1 MLKPL
6 GGASPTIARPLG
18 VSRRNPPRL
27 ISRVWLYGPTD
38 GGATPSR
45 TVTTPTPSGA
55 TYLDARAIGGGGG
68 SNGSTTKSGGGAA
81 YARAGIAVS
90 PRASVVSVI
99 SGQAM
104 NGAPGA
110 NGVDS
115 TVSVNGVTFV
125 KAAAGK
131 GATAAHGAGGLSTDC
146 IGTTIVAGTAG
157 DGTQGG
163 PSGSDAAARD
173 PLNLGGYGRFD
184 PATARDNSGAL
195 PPVLNDIGS
204 GGFPGSTYVPALP
217 TTTAW
222 TTYDGRPGGAG
233 IVVLEFW
240 SKKPT

>member
-1 MLKPL
+1 MLKAL

-38 GGATPSR
+38 GETTPSR
-45 TVTTPTPSGA
+45 TVTTSVPAGA

-90 PRASVVSVI
+90 PRANVVSVI
-99 SGQAM
+99 SGQAA
-104 NGAPGA
+104 NGFPG
-110 NGVDS
+110 NDGVDS
-115 TVSVNGVTFV
+115 TVSINGVTFV

-146 IGTTIVAGTAG
+146 IGTTIRAGGAG
-157 DGTQGG
+157 DATYGG
-163 PSGSDAAARD
+163 LPGSDAADAD
-173 PLNLGGYGRFD
+173 SLGIGGQRRRPTSDLRVNDGSVAPILTDYG
-184 PATARDNSGAL
+184 AG
-195 PPVLNDIGS
+195 GS
-204 GGFPGSTYVPALP
+204 AYAGDVPASPP
-217 TTTAW
+217 TTGW
-222 TTYDGRPGGAG
+222 GGDGRAGGPG
-233 IVVLEFW
+233 IVVREFW